1 MSPKSS
7 SAPSPRTG
15 GCPRSRR
22 RSWPRRATPSREQA
36 RRRSREMRGTVK
48 PLWLTEIVAVWRY
61 VQRNYFLTKRYFMWE
76 LVWLTFTTVNAM
88 SITFIGAGVELV
100 GGGEGTD
107 TERLMTFLLVGALIW
122 SYLSMIFDVL
132 SETVQWERW
141 EGTIEYTFMSPTS
154 RVTHL
159 LAMVLGVA
167 MLAFDLDLSEANY
180 WAALVVIAVCSISL
194 VGFGVVAAVMPL
206 LSPEKG
212 QQVTYIVSALLLLV
226 SGVYY
231 PVKVLPDWMQTIAQY
246 SPVTYA
252 LEGSR
257 AALQDGVGL
266 SELWGSIWPLL
277 VMGAVF
283 VPMGLF
289 VFHLGE
295 SYAKRTGKLK
305 RSG

>member
-1 MSPKSS
+1 V
-7 SAPSPRTG
+7 
-15 GCPRSRR
+15 
-22 RSWPRRATPSREQA
+22 
-36 RRRSREMRGTVK
+36 RGNAK
-48 PLWLTEIVAVWRY
+48 PLWLTEMVAVWGY
-61 VQRNYFLTKRYFMWE
+61 VQRNFFLTKRYFMWE

-88 SITFIGAGVELV
+88 SITFIGAGAGELS
-100 GGGEGTD
+100 GGEKLD
-107 TERLMTFLLVGALIW
+107 TERFMTFLLIGALLW

-159 LAMVLGVA
+159 LGMGVYAVVYGIIRTAVVLGVA
-167 MLAFDLDLSEANY
+167 MLAFDLDLSAANY
-180 WAALVVIAVCSISL
+180 WAALVVLAVCSVSL

-212 QQVTYIVSALLLLV
+212 QQVTYIISALLLLV

-231 PVKVLPDWMQTIAQY
+231 PVKVLPEWMQVMAQF

-257 AALQDGVGL
+257 AALLGGANLPQ
-266 SELWGSIWPLL
+266 LWDSLWPLL
-277 VMGAVF
+277 IMGVVF

-289 VFHLGE
+289 VFNLGE

>member
-1 MSPKSS
+1 
-7 SAPSPRTG
+7 
-15 GCPRSRR
+15 
-22 RSWPRRATPSREQA
+22 
-36 RRRSREMRGTVK
+36 MRGPVK
-48 PLWLTEIVAVWRY
+48 PQWLTEMVAVWGY

-76 LVWLTFTTVNAM
+76 IVWLTFTTVNAM
-88 SITFIGAGVELV
+88 SITFIGAGVDEV

-107 TERLMTFLLVGALIW
+107 VSFYMTYLLIGALIW
-122 SYLSMIFDVL
+122 SYLSMIFDIL

-159 LAMVLGVA
+159 LGMGVYAIVYGILRTAIVFGVA
-167 MLAFDLDLSEANY
+167 MLAFDLDLSNANY
-180 WAALVVIAVCSISL
+180 GAALVVLAVCSISL

-212 QQVTYIVSALLLLV
+212 QQVTYIVSAILLLV

-231 PVKVLPDWMQTIAQY
+231 PVGVLPEWMQVMAQF

-252 LEGSR
+252 LKGFR
-257 AALQDGVGL
+257 AALLHGVSL
-266 SELWGSIWPLL
+266 PHLWNNIWPLL
-277 VMGAVF
+277 VMGVVF
-283 VPMGLF
+283 VPLGILIF
-289 VFHLGE
+289 RLGE

>member
-1 MSPKSS
+1 
-7 SAPSPRTG
+7 
-15 GCPRSRR
+15 
-22 RSWPRRATPSREQA
+22 
-36 RRRSREMRGTVK
+36 MRNIVK
-48 PLWLTEIVAVWRY
+48 PLWLIELIAVWGY

-88 SITFIGAGVELV
+88 SITFIGAGAAELK
-100 GGGEGTD
+100 GGQNIDMQGY
-107 TERLMTFLLVGALIW
+107 MTFLLIGALIW
-122 SYLSMIFDVL
+122 SYLSMIFDIL

-159 LAMVLGVA
+159 LGMGVYAIVYGIVRTALVLGVA
-167 MLAFDLDLSEANY
+167 MLAFDLDLSHANY
-180 WAALVVIAVCSISL
+180 LAAIVVLAVCSISL

-231 PVKVLPDWMQTIAQY
+231 PVNVLPGWMQSIATV
-246 SPVTYA
+246 SPVTYG
-252 LEGSR
+252 LRGSR
-257 AALQDGVGL
+257 AALQDGAGIAQ
-266 SELWGSIWPLL
+266 LWDTIWPLL
-277 VMGAVF
+277 IMGVVF
-283 VPMGLF
+283 VPLGLYI
-289 VFHLGE
+289 FHLGE
-295 SYAKRTGKLK
+295 LYAKRTGKLK

>member
-1 MSPKSS
+1 
-7 SAPSPRTG
+7 
-15 GCPRSRR
+15 
-22 RSWPRRATPSREQA
+22 
-36 RRRSREMRGTVK
+36 MRGTVK
-48 PLWLTEIVAVWRY
+48 PLWLTEMVAVWGY

-76 LVWLTFTTVNAM
+76 VVWLTFTTVNAM
-88 SITFIGAGVELV
+88 SITFIGAGAAALK
-100 GGGEGTD
+100 GGETID
-107 TERLMTFLLVGALIW
+107 MQWYMTYLLIGALIW
-122 SYLSMIFDVL
+122 SYLSMIFDIL

-159 LAMVLGVA
+159 LGMGVYAIVYGIIRTAIVLGVA
-167 MLAFDLDLSEANY
+167 MLAFDLDLGSANY
-180 WAALVVIAVCSISL
+180 VAALVVLAVCSISL

-231 PVKVLPDWMQTIAQY
+231 PIKVLPEWMQVMAQF

-257 AALQDGVGL
+257 AALLGGVGL
-266 SELWGSIWPLL
+266 SQLWGSIWPLL
-277 VMGAVF
+277 VMGVVF

-295 SYAKRTGKLK
+295 NYAKRTGKLK

>member
-1 MSPKSS
+1 MHNMLK
-7 SAPSPRTG
+7 PR
-15 GCPRSRR
+15 
-22 RSWPRRATPSREQA
+22 
-36 RRRSREMRGTVK
+36 
-48 PLWLTEIVAVWRY
+48 WLVEVIAVWGY

-159 LAMVLGVA
+159 LGMGVYAVVYGIARTAVVLGVA

-180 WAALVVIAVCSISL
+180 WAAMVVLAVCSISL

-231 PVKVLPDWMQTIAQY
+231 PVKVLPDWMQVIAQY

-266 SELWGSIWPLL
+266 SQLWSSIWPLL
-277 VMGAVF
+277 VMGVVF

>member
-1 MSPKSS
+1 
-7 SAPSPRTG
+7 
-15 GCPRSRR
+15 
-22 RSWPRRATPSREQA
+22 
-36 RRRSREMRGTVK
+36 MRNMGK
-48 PLWLTEIVAVWRY
+48 PLWLVEFIAVWGY

-76 LVWLTFTTVNAM
+76 VVWLTFTTVNAM
-88 SITFIGAGVELV
+88 SITFIGAGAAELK
-100 GGGEGTD
+100 GGESID
-107 TERLMTFLLVGALIW
+107 VRAYMTFLLIGALIW
-122 SYLSMIFDVL
+122 SYLSMIFDIL

-159 LAMVLGVA
+159 LGMGVYAIVYGIIRTALVLGVA
-167 MLAFDLDLSEANY
+167 MLAFDLDLGNANY
-180 WAALVVIAVCSISL
+180 VAAVVVLAVCSISL

-231 PVKVLPDWMQTIAQY
+231 PVNVLPDWMQRLAAV
-246 SPVTYA
+246 SPVTYG
-252 LEGSR
+252 LEGTR
-257 AALQDGVGL
+257 AALRDGAGVV
-266 SELWGSIWPLL
+266 ELWSSIWPLL

-283 VPMGLF
+283 VPLGIW

-295 SYAKRTGKLK
+295 RYAKRTGKLK

>member
-1 MSPKSS
+1 
-7 SAPSPRTG
+7 
-15 GCPRSRR
+15 
-22 RSWPRRATPSREQA
+22 
-36 RRRSREMRGTVK
+36 MRNIGK
-48 PLWLTEIVAVWRY
+48 PLWLVEIIAVWGY

-76 LVWLTFTTVNAM
+76 VVWLTFTTVNAM
-88 SITFIGAGVELV
+88 SITFIGAGAAELK
-100 GGGEGTD
+100 GGESID
-107 TERLMTFLLVGALIW
+107 VQAYMTFLLIGALIW
-122 SYLSMIFDVL
+122 SYLSMIFDIL

-159 LAMVLGVA
+159 LGMGVYAIVYGIIRTAIVLGVA
-167 MLAFDLDLSEANY
+167 MLAFDLDLGNANY
-180 WAALVVIAVCSISL
+180 VAAVVVLAVCSISL

-231 PVKVLPDWMQTIAQY
+231 PVNVLPDWMQMLAAV
-246 SPVTYA
+246 SPVTYG
-252 LEGSR
+252 LEGTR
-257 AALQDGVGL
+257 AALRDGAGVV
-266 SELWGSIWPLL
+266 ELWSSIWPLL

-283 VPMGLF
+283 VPLGIW

-295 SYAKRTGKLK
+295 RYAKRTGKLK

>member
-1 MSPKSS
+1 
-7 SAPSPRTG
+7 
-15 GCPRSRR
+15 
-22 RSWPRRATPSREQA
+22 
-36 RRRSREMRGTVK
+36 
-48 PLWLTEIVAVWRY
+48 
-61 VQRNYFLTKRYFMWE
+61 
-76 LVWLTFTTVNAM
+76 
-88 SITFIGAGVELV
+88 
-100 GGGEGTD
+100 
-107 TERLMTFLLVGALIW
+107 
-122 SYLSMIFDVL
+122 
-132 SETVQWERW
+132 
-141 EGTIEYTFMSPTS
+141 
-154 RVTHL
+154 
-159 LAMVLGVA
+159 
-167 MLAFDLDLSEANY
+167 
-180 WAALVVIAVCSISL
+180 
-194 VGFGVVAAVMPL
+194 VMPL

-231 PVKVLPDWMQTIAQY
+231 PVKVLPEWMQVIAQY

-266 SELWGSIWPLL
+266 SQLWGSIWPLL
-277 VMGAVF
+277 IMGAVF

>member
-1 MSPKSS
+1 
-7 SAPSPRTG
+7 
-15 GCPRSRR
+15 
-22 RSWPRRATPSREQA
+22 
-36 RRRSREMRGTVK
+36 MRNTVK
-48 PLWLTEIVAVWRY
+48 PLWLVELIAVWGY

-76 LVWLTFTTVNAM
+76 LVWLTFTTVNVM
-88 SITFIGAGVELV
+88 SITFIGAGAAELK
-100 GGGEGTD
+100 GGQSID
-107 TERLMTFLLVGALIW
+107 TQGYMTFLLIGALIW
-122 SYLSMIFDVL
+122 SYLSMIFDIL

-159 LAMVLGVA
+159 LGMGVYAIVYGIIRTALVLGVA
-167 MLAFDLDLSEANY
+167 MLAFDLDLGNANY
-180 WAALVVIAVCSISL
+180 LAALVVLAVCSISL

-231 PVKVLPDWMQTIAQY
+231 PVDVLPGWMQSLATI
-246 SPVTYA
+246 SPVTYG

-257 AALQDGVGL
+257 AALQDGTSVAQ
-266 SELWGSIWPLL
+266 LWDTIWPLL
-277 VMGAVF
+277 VMGVVF
-283 VPMGLF
+283 VPLGLYI
-289 VFHLGE
+289 FHLGE
-295 SYAKRTGKLK
+295 LYAKKTGKLK

>member
-1 MSPKSS
+1 
-7 SAPSPRTG
+7 
-15 GCPRSRR
+15 
-22 RSWPRRATPSREQA
+22 
-36 RRRSREMRGTVK
+36 MRNMGK
-48 PLWLTEIVAVWRY
+48 PLWLVEFIAVWGY

-76 LVWLTFTTVNAM
+76 VVWLTFTTVNAM
-88 SITFIGAGVELV
+88 SITFIGAGAAELK
-100 GGGEGTD
+100 GGESID
-107 TERLMTFLLVGALIW
+107 VRAYMTFLLIGALIW
-122 SYLSMIFDVL
+122 SYLSMIFDIL

-159 LAMVLGVA
+159 LGMGVYAIVYGIIRTALVLGVA
-167 MLAFDLDLSEANY
+167 MLAFDLDLGNANY
-180 WAALVVIAVCSISL
+180 VAAVVVLAVCSISL

-231 PVKVLPDWMQTIAQY
+231 PVNVLPDWMQRLAAV
-246 SPVTYA
+246 SPVTYG
-252 LEGSR
+252 LEGTR
-257 AALQDGVGL
+257 AALRDGAGVVD
-266 SELWGSIWPLL
+266 LWGSIWPLL
-277 VMGAVF
+277 LMGAVF
-283 VPMGLF
+283 VPLGIW

-295 SYAKRTGKLK
+295 LYAKRTGKLK

>member
-1 MSPKSS
+1 
-7 SAPSPRTG
+7 
-15 GCPRSRR
+15 
-22 RSWPRRATPSREQA
+22 
-36 RRRSREMRGTVK
+36 MRNIGK
-48 PLWLTEIVAVWRY
+48 PLWLVEIIAVWGY

-76 LVWLTFTTVNAM
+76 VVWLTFTTVNAM
-88 SITFIGAGVELV
+88 SITFIGAGAAELE
-100 GGGEGTD
+100 GGGSID
-107 TERLMTFLLVGALIW
+107 IQWYMTYLLIGALIW
-122 SYLSMIFDVL
+122 SYLSMIFDIL

-159 LAMVLGVA
+159 LGMGVYAIFYGIIRTALVLGVA
-167 MLAFDLDLSEANY
+167 MLAFDLDLGNANY
-180 WAALVVIAVCSISL
+180 VAALAVLAVCSISL

-231 PVKVLPDWMQTIAQY
+231 EVDVLPGWMQSLATV
-246 SPVTYA
+246 SPVTYG

-257 AALQDGVGL
+257 AALQDGAGVAD
-266 SELWGSIWPLL
+266 LWGSIWPLL
-277 VMGAVF
+277 VMGVVF
-283 VPMGLF
+283 VPLGIWI
-289 VFHLGE
+289 FHLGE
-295 SYAKRTGKLK
+295 LYAKRTGKLK

>member
-1 MSPKSS
+1 MQNMPK
-7 SAPSPRTG
+7 PR
-15 GCPRSRR
+15 
-22 RSWPRRATPSREQA
+22 
-36 RRRSREMRGTVK
+36 
-48 PLWLTEIVAVWRY
+48 WLIEVIAVWGY

-88 SITFIGAGVELV
+88 SITFIGAGVGLV
-100 GGGEGTD
+100 GGGEGID
-107 TERLMTFLLVGALIW
+107 TQRLMTFLLVGALIW

-159 LAMVLGVA
+159 LGMGVYAVVYGIIRTAVVLGVA
-167 MLAFDLDLSEANY
+167 MLAFDLDLSQANY
-180 WAALVVIAVCSISL
+180 WAALVVLAVCSISL

-212 QQVTYIVSALLLLV
+212 QQVTYIISALLLLV

-231 PVKVLPDWMQTIAQY
+231 PVTVLPEWMQVVAQF

-257 AALQDGVGL
+257 AALLRGVGV
-266 SELWGSIWPLL
+266 SQLWESIWPLL

-283 VPMGLF
+283 VPLGLF

-295 SYAKRTGKLK
+295 RYAKRTGKLK